1 MIALSSVYD
10 DHRGYLV
17 PLNVRATKLYVILD
31 STLRMRIAM
40 IRLVVL
46 VALAFT
52 FATGSV
58 TALIL
63 DPQPAMACDH
73 GH

>member
-1 MIALSSVYD
+1 M
-10 DHRGYLV
+10 
-17 PLNVRATKLYVILD
+17 
-31 STLRMRIAM
+31 M
-40 IRLVVL
+40 RLVVL

-58 TALIL
+58 TALVL
-63 DPQPAMACDH
+63 DPHPAVACDH